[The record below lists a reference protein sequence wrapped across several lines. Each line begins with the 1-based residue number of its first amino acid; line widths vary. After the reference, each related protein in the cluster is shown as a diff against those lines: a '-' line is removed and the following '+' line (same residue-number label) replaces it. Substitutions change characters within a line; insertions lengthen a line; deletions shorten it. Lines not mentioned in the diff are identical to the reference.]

1 MGKYL
6 DRMKALDSGN
16 MPTQAPAKTAL
27 RAFDSKDS
35 ALGRRFSENDDP
47 LDSKD
52 SSLTGRFSES
62 EEATP
67 HRAWRIGHEAV
78 DAKGNPAV
86 VVEPVPDDERTP
98 PPDATGDDAAD
109 WTTMVDGVR
118 DCLRGHGVEIGPVI
132 DRLTSDELTDWRSGW
147 FGPAEVR
154 AFAGVAVAN
163 RLAGACRLLV
173 RCTDCRHFERHEWH
187 PHLGACA
194 MHERP
199 PGAAGWWDDDLHAC
213 ERFNPCQAKGSRE
226 IVTPGPCPAV
236 TTRNEGTK

>member
-1 MGKYL
+1 MGTDYFAAV
-6 DRMKALDSGN
+6 RVPGVPGTSPVSGDGAN
-16 MPTQAPAKTAL
+16 PHKHCMSPVSPVSPVENTNTAGSAP
-27 RAFDSKDS
+27 
-35 ALGRRFSENDDP
+35 
-47 LDSKD
+47 
-52 SSLTGRFSES
+52 
-62 EEATP
+62 EA
-67 HRAWRIGHEAV
+67 EAADV
-78 DAKGNPAV
+78 AN
-86 VVEPVPDDERTP
+86 TP
-98 PPDATGDDAAD
+98 PKGATGDDAAD

-199 PGAAGWWDDDLHAC
+199 PGAAGLWDDDLRAC
-213 ERFNPCQAKGSRE
+213 TRFDPYRGKGPRD

-236 TTRNEGTK
+236 TTRNEAHK

>member
-1 MGKYL
+1 
-6 DRMKALDSGN
+6 MKLTDLMAAGDANFQLPGAAISAI
-16 MPTQAPAKTAL
+16 PAIPAPRLAKIARIAT
-27 RAFDSKDS
+27 SS
-35 ALGRRFSENDDP
+35 VSENSAATAP
-47 LDSKD
+47 
-52 SSLTGRFSES
+52 
-62 EEATP
+62 EA
-67 HRAWRIGHEAV
+67 EAADV
-78 DAKGNPAV
+78 AN
-86 VVEPVPDDERTP
+86 TP
-98 PPDATGDDAAD
+98 PKGATGDDAAD